1 MTTADKTELALIP
14 LLGAGLLLAAPLLS
28 DKMGLERV
36 LLSTSALLLLQ
47 GLIRDVW
54 LLASRKRG
62 KAASQPRRAR
72 CLCVESAV
80 GLSGILAG
88 LLLLGSEADYP
99 ITLNH
104 WQWGILLMATMTS
117 GFLIKDLVLE
127 WNPLRLRRDRDHI
140 NIVVDW
146 RH

>member
-14 LLGAGLLLAAPLLS
+14 LLGAGLLLAAPLLP
-28 DKMGLERV
+28 DTIGLERV
-36 LLSTSALLLLQ
+36 LLATSALLLLQ

-54 LLASRKRG
+54 LLASYKRG
-62 KAASQPRRAR
+62 KHAAQPRRAR

-80 GLSGILAG
+80 GLTGILAG
-88 LLLLGSEADYP
+88 LLLLGCGADYP

-104 WQWGILLMATMTS
+104 WQWSILLMAAMTS
-117 GFLIKDLVLE
+117 GFLLKDLVME
-127 WNPLRLRRDRDHI
+127 WKPLRIRRDRDHI

-146 RH
+146 TH